1 MHKNAPLTNFS
12 KCVTLIFYILILF
25 DPLTLKSYVKWDF
38 CKITNHEMSN
48 IIFSNLK
55 NGLNKLEIS
64 NFVNVFQF
72 KSNCLFLPVCAF
84 RESKLRPLF
93 RPIFTSGSYYCNNY
107 NKFLNLTNLNVN
119 MTDKTVSL
127 DLDVYRNYTEKSGRA
142 KFKITES
149 ENRLF
154 NLLNE
159 CVDFYD
165 LKMDLRVVG
174 GWVRDKLL
182 DKDNKDIDIAIPKMT
197 GIKFCEYLNNFTKD
211 KYGFSRTVGV
221 VKRCPEQSKHLETAT
236 MNLLGFDVDF
246 VNLRT
251 EDYSSNTRIPD
262 MKIGTPVEDAMRRDF
277 TVNSLFYNISKNFI
291 EDFTGTGLED
301 LKNGIIRTCS
311 SPYEIFMDD
320 PLRLIRAV
328 RFSSRFNFK
337 LDEKL
342 KDSINEQVLKALA
355 QKVTRPRIS
364 QELENILSKSNVSE
378 AFKLMYQFKIL
389 HVLLNVPPY
398 DYDEEEKKRV
408 RSRVTDEMLSQ
419 SCSLMERLNK
429 SNFPDIDYKCL
440 YLSALVSP
448 TRELPPIGKVSFSE
462 YLVKELLKLSNQYS
476 SRSNTISQGSVT
488 FGEFLDKSKVDR
500 VTLGSVIRAIGP
512 LWKESLLLCLAES
525 DRGTYIAFNILVD
538 YKVYSELVS
547 LANDLGISEAYNF
560 KAPITGPELVEVL
573 PKITSGP
580 EFKRALEFQVTER
593 LKNENINKD
602 ELKHK
607 LKTHFNDFL

>member
-1 MHKNAPLTNFS
+1 MHKNVLLINFS
-12 KCVTLIFYILILF
+12 KCIGLIFYILLIF
-25 DPLTLKSYVKWDF
+25 DSLTVKSYVKWDF

-48 IIFSNLK
+48 IIFNNIK
-55 NGLNKLEIS
+55 NSLNKLEIS

-72 KSNCLFLPVCAF
+72 KSKNFILPVYAF

-93 RPIFTSGSYYCNNY
+93 RPIFTSGTHYTNNY
-107 NKFLNLTNLNVN
+107 NKFLKLSNVDVN
-119 MTDKTVSL
+119 MTDTTVSL
-127 DLDVYRNYTEKSGRA
+127 DLDVYRNYTDKSGRA

-165 LKMDLRVVG
+165 LQMDLRVVG

-182 DKDNKDIDIAIPKMT
+182 DKNNKDIDIAIPKMT

-262 MKIGTPVEDAMRRDF
+262 MKIGTPLEDAMRRDF

-311 SPYEIFMDD
+311 SPFETFMDD

-328 RFSSRFNFK
+328 RFSSRFNFE

-342 KDSINEQVLKALA
+342 TDSINEQVLKALS

-364 QELENILSKSNVSE
+364 QEIENILLKSDVSE
-378 AFKLMYQFKIL
+378 AFNLMYKFKIL

-398 DYDEEEKKRV
+398 DYDEEEKKRMK
-408 RSRVTDEMLSQ
+408 RQITDDMLTK
-419 SCSLMERLNK
+419 SCSLMERLKK
-429 SNFPDIDYKCL
+429 SKFPEIDYKCL
-440 YLSALVSP
+440 YLSALVTP
-448 TRELPPIGKVSFSE
+448 TRELPPIGKMSVAE

-476 SRSNTISQGSVT
+476 SRSHTISQGSVT
-488 FGEFLDKSKVDR
+488 FAKFLDDSKVDR
-500 VTLGSVIRAIGP
+500 VSLGSVIRSIGP
-512 LWKESLLLCLAES
+512 LWKESLLLCLAEL
-525 DRGTYIAFNILVD
+525 DKD
-538 YKVYSELVS
+538 YKVYNELVP
-547 LANDLGISEAYNF
+547 LANDLRITEAYNF
-560 KAPITGPELVEVL
+560 KAPITGQELMDLL

-580 EFKRALEFQVTER
+580 EFKKALEFQVTER

-602 ELKHK
+602 ELKDK
-607 LKTHFNDFL
+607 LKSHFSNFL